1 MTLLIL
7 ISYYFFCLL
16 INSSRPQSYVT
27 AQLFSTK
34 AAQYSSRTSIKNGQQ
49 ICQNYHDQTLK
60 NVKLTTIS
68 VFEQKQLKDFLII
81 QIYFLLVL
89 RKRETKFQTEDDFSI
104 SCSYFVSCLSII
116 KVYIYVGLFA
126 FILQE
131 AKEALTLEVRKLV
144 TSSKLLVR
152 SSSTANAANSPSPDF
167 QTHLTNCLTLLRR
180 LTELSAKMAAHT
192 ASPLHTRN
200 LVLKVQDVVAV
211 FTDLLA
217 TEGQEAL
224 LTKQAE
230 NLASVLATLLRSLRV
245 FTPQHVATPQTVKRG
260 SGTVDV
266 VVLILIT
273 SLWRGK
279 PLCQVLKPQF
289 IK

>member
-1 MTLLIL
+1 MTLFIQ
-7 ISYYFFCLL
+7 ISYYFFCFLF
-16 INSSRPQSYVT
+16 NSSRPQSCVT

-60 NVKLTTIS
+60 NVKLTTIN
-68 VFEQKQLKDFLII
+68 VFEQKLQKDFLII
-81 QIYFLLVL
+81 RVYFLLVL
-89 RKRETKFQTEDDFSI
+89 RKVETKFQTEDDFSI
-104 SCSYFVSCLSII
+104 SCSQFVSCHSRI
-116 KVYIYVGLFA
+116 KVYNTYVFV

-245 FTPQHVATPQTVKRG
+245 FTPQHVAMPQTVKRG

-289 IK
+289 I